1 MGQCVGNNTTAIY
14 RSTWVIMVER
24 SPLLLPQEE
33 LGAAA
38 VTGGIVGFV
47 TNPLDLVKT
56 RLMTAVSAHRWGGA
70 SAWRRT
76 VG

>member
-14 RSTWVIMVER
+14 RSTWVMMLKR
-24 SPLLLPQEE
+24 LPLLLQQEE

-56 RLMTAVSAHRWGGA
+56 RLMTAVSAGCQ
-70 SAWRRT
+70 AWRRT
-76 VG
+76 LG